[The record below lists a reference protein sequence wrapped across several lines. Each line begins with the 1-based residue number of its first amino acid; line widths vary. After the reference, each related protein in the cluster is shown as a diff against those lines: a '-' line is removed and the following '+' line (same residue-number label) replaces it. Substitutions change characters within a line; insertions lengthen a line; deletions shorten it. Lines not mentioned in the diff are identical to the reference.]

1 MLRIKNMSKDQIIR
15 LYEALLNLKI
25 EESRF
30 ISTCDTLDLEY
41 QMKFHE
47 AFADKAS
54 NQEFSRITSKA
65 PEPPLSNL
73 AS

>member
-47 AFADKAS
+47 AFADFKDKEVDK
-54 NQEFSRITSKA
+54 NITSRQ
-65 PEPPLSNL
+65 SI
-73 AS
+73 